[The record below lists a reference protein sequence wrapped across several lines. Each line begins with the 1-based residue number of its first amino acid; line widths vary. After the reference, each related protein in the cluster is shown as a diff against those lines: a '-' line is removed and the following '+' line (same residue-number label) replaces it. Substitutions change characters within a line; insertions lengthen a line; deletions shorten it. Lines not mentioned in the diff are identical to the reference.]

1 MRRTPPTTCAAA
13 HLDSD
18 AAKPGAEGRS
28 GDIEDPISSSRQSR
42 RCPAAISP
50 SPRSATA
57 PGCGIEPEFRA
68 LYRRHY
74 RSVLAYILRRCR
86 DDADAHDAL
95 AETFVVAWR
104 RFERIP
110 DGDHASLLWLYGV
123 ARRVLANQ
131 RRGLRRRAQLS
142 SRLEALPRPIVE
154 FEADMV
160 SRAEADVV
168 LAAMAE
174 LRPKDREI
182 LLLAAWEGLSHA
194 EIGTVMGCS
203 ENASA
208 IRLHRA
214 RQHLSEASEKD
225 KVGLR
230 TTPGYRRPQA
240 EEGLS

>member
-1 MRRTPPTTCAAA
+1 M
-13 HLDSD
+13 
-18 AAKPGAEGRS
+18 
-28 GDIEDPISSSRQSR
+28 
-42 RCPAAISP
+42 
-50 SPRSATA
+50 
-57 PGCGIEPEFRA
+57 
-68 LYRRHY
+68 
-74 RSVLAYILRRCR
+74 LAYILRRCR

-95 AETFVVAWR
+95 AETFIVAWR
-104 RFERIP
+104 RFDRIP
-110 DGDHASLLWLYGV
+110 GGDHDSLLWLYGV
-123 ARRVLANQ
+123 ARRVLANH
-131 RRGLRRRAQLS
+131 RRGSRRRVQLS
-142 SRLEALPRPIVE
+142 SRLEALPRPSVE
-154 FEADMV
+154 FETELV

-194 EIGTVMGCS
+194 EIGTVLGCS

-214 RQHLSEASEKD
+214 RQRLSEVSAKD